1 MPCGAVS
8 GQLWCR
14 APAATPSAGLSCF
27 AWPSGPV
34 FDRSGRRT
42 VPEGPQSWHGTDGRT
57 DCPIARNL
65 CFARCRD
72 DAPPARNPR
81 ATCLFPGFS
90 ARAGGLSS
98 ASAARPTAPAIGV
111 LICDTRIG
119 DAMVGTPPGGPRGI
133 ARRIRRIGG
142 AWHRHP
148 CRAPPRSIETTG
160 PWPRRT
166 GGPRPAEKRIGRR
179 RMVDCQPRRP
189 RFPGPATHLRRIPA
203 FRRRGAEFPFP

>member
-98 ASAARPTAPAIGV
+98 ASAARPTAPAIGAQHV
-111 LICDTRIG
+111 ADGPRSR
-119 DAMVGTPPGGPRGI
+119 TPPGGLRGI
-133 ARRIRRIGG
+133 ARRIRRIRRR
-142 AWHRHP
+142 ARPVRAAPARFHRTHP
-148 CRAPPRSIETTG
+148 
-160 PWPRRT
+160 
-166 GGPRPAEKRIGRR
+166 GPRLAPARRERGSGRR
-179 RMVDCQPRRP
+179 RMVFTQPQRR
-189 RFPGPATHLRRIPA
+189 RFADPATFLRRGA
-203 FRRRGAEFPFP
+203 QSRRRGAESPLP